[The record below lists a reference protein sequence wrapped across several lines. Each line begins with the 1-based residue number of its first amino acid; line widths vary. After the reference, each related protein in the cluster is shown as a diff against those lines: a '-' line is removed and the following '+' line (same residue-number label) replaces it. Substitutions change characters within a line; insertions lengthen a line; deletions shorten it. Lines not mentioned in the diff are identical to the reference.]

1 MAGSAAQEPRASE
14 ARACSPVVPLSSLA
28 VAPQTFSARIDR
40 AEALRYLGYTGQD
53 MDPALAAR
61 IERVMAACEEELAP
75 RGLACAF
82 ALAEGPAAE
91 AGAALRLAGT
101 ALRLPGK
108 DIARHLAGAGAV
120 AVLCCTLGAASEQR
134 LRALAATDPLE
145 AAVFDAA
152 CSAYVEAGVDAL
164 EQRVR
169 AAAEAAGYALGSRF
183 SPGYGDLP
191 LSVQPQVL
199 AVADATRKL
208 GMSCAPSHMLV
219 PSKSVT
225 AFAGVFA
232 RTEAA
237 PEVGGPDVA
246 EPAAGARQGGL
257 SENGAPPAHPSASAR
272 SACDVCRLRSGCA
285 LRARGL
291 TCDRAR

>member
-1 MAGSAAQEPRASE
+1 MP
-14 ARACSPVVPLSSLA
+14 
-28 VAPQTFSARIDR
+28 PQAFPAHIDR

-61 IERVMAACEEELAP
+61 IERVMAACEKELVP

-82 ALAEGPAAE
+82 ALAEEPATE
-91 AGAALRLAGT
+91 AGASLRLTGT
-101 ALRLPGK
+101 ALRLPGR
-108 DIARHLAGAGAV
+108 DIARHLAGAEAV

-169 AAAEAAGYALGSRF
+169 ASAEAAGCALGSRF

-191 LSVQPQVL
+191 LAVQPQVL
-199 AVADATRKL
+199 AVADAARKL

-232 RTEAA
+232 RTE
-237 PEVGGPDVA
+237 VA
-246 EPAAGARQGGL
+246 LGAGVPAADVPATGMRDGR

-272 SACDVCRLRSGCA
+272 SACAVCRLRSGCA